1 MNLNPAAARLSS
13 GIAVAISSAQAAT
26 ASALTRRN
34 ISVSEVAPAPG
45 ALPWPPH
52 TQGGSAELGK
62 LARQEVAVP
71 RRSTLLGL
79 GLI

>member
-1 MNLNPAAARLSS
+1 MNESEPSGCAAIERYSGSHQLSAS
-13 GIAVAISSAQAAT
+13 T